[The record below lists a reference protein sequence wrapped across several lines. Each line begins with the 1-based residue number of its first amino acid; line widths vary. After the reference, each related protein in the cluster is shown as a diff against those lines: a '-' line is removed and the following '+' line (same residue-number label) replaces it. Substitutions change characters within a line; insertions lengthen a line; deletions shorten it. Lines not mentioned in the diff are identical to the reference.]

1 MNNDR
6 QKILND
12 YISYLYTT
20 GRTYDTVG
28 KYIKYINCIRRVI
41 IVVSQPYNEI
51 IKLFLVLIR
60 NDIKFFQR
68 FHRLFPFSISD
79 VEKG

>member
-1 MNNDR
+1 MNIGLLAVD
-6 QKILND
+6 
-12 YISYLYTT
+12 
-20 GRTYDTVG
+20 
-28 KYIKYINCIRRVI
+28 INCMRRVI

-79 VEKG
+79 VEIG